1 MTKDVESPEARILRF
16 RLGRIRLDLGRLAQ
30 IKFILTI
37 TYFLWC
43 KFTLLQNFVAPKK
56 VAQ

>member
-1 MTKDVESPEARILRF
+1 MTKDVESPEARIRRF

-37 TYFLWC
+37 TYFLLY

-56 VAQ
+56 